1 MSNAQIAVLAG
12 AAILVF
18 WMVGAYNR
26 LVALRS
32 AIGSAWL
39 LVDEVLKKRGDAVRT
54 LVAALREPLAGEQ
67 GALDALLAAEKQLRR
82 AADALGARPLVA
94 ALASALVGVEPTLA
108 SAASRVLALL
118 DQHAE
123 LRHHDDIAPAAAVL
137 RDTEAR
143 LAFTRQLFNE
153 AALAYDRAVQQFP
166 TNLLARIYRFGRPAG
181 CSRLRPGRRWP
192 PWPPVL
198 EQRHRHL
205 ARDRIRVERGRLR
218 ILQQQRRVQARHVHL
233 AHRPAGEAALADLL
247 VAEQFHLR
255 CGAGPAAM
263 RL

>member
-1 MSNAQIAVLAG
+1 MSDAQIAVLAG

-32 AIGSAWL
+32 AIVSAWL

-82 AADALGARPLVA
+82 AADALGARPLAA
-94 ALASALVGVEPTLA
+94 ALASALVGVEPALA

-123 LRHHDDIAPAAAVL
+123 LRSRDDIAPAAAVL
-137 RDTEAR
+137 RDTAAR

-166 TNLLARIYRFGRPAG
+166 TNLLARIYRFAPAG
-181 CSRLRPGRRWP
+181 RL
-192 PWPPVL
+192 
-198 EQRHRHL
+198 
-205 ARDRIRVERGRLR
+205 
-218 ILQQQRRVQARHVHL
+218 
-233 AHRPAGEAALADLL
+233 
-247 VAEQFHLR
+247 
-255 CGAGPAAM
+255 
-263 RL
+263 

>member
-54 LVAALREPLAGEQ
+54 LVAALREPLASEQ
-67 GALDALLAAEKQLRR
+67 GALDALLAAEKQLRS
-82 AADALGARPLVA
+82 AADALGARPLA
-94 ALASALVGVEPTLA
+94 ASIASALVGVEPALA
-108 SAASRVLALL
+108 SAAARVLALL

-123 LRHHDDIAPAAAVL
+123 LRSRDDIAPAATVL
-137 RDTEAR
+137 RDTAAR

-153 AALAYDRAVQQFP
+153 AAQAYDRAVQQFP
-166 TNLLARIYRFGRPAG
+166 TNLLARIYRFAPAG
-181 CSRLRPGRRWP
+181 RL
-192 PWPPVL
+192 
-198 EQRHRHL
+198 
-205 ARDRIRVERGRLR
+205 
-218 ILQQQRRVQARHVHL
+218 
-233 AHRPAGEAALADLL
+233 
-247 VAEQFHLR
+247 
-255 CGAGPAAM
+255 
-263 RL
+263 